1 MAGKRAKNN
10 LGSEFRSTLSR
21 AGGRQAR
28 VRAEVDPA
36 TGKRRASVLGGTSS
50 SGSAKS
56 GK

>member
-1 MAGKRAKNN
+1 MAKRAKSN

-36 TGKRRASVLGGTSS
+36 TGRRRATVLGGAS
-50 SGSAKS
+50 SGAKS
-56 GK
+56 NK